1 MLRILLTIIL
11 PIALPILLY
20 LGYVNLTRR
29 AGKAEGEGILG
40 LLEKGIWIWLI
51 VAGTALAIISL
62 VTWDMMTGVP
72 PGTKLRAPHMEDGR
86 IVPSQV
92 IDETK

>member
-11 PIALPILLY
+11 PIALPLLLY
-20 LGYVNLTRR
+20 FGYVNLTRR
-29 AGKAEGEGILG
+29 AGEGILG
-40 LLEKGIWIWLI
+40 PLEKGVWIWLI
-51 VAGTALAIISL
+51 SGGLALAIVLL

-72 PGTKLRAPHMEDGR
+72 PGTKLRAPYMDNGR

-92 IDETK
+92 IDQPK